1 MSVAD
6 EIRHMVSLQ
15 LGVREVA
22 LEDDLLRELGA
33 ESADIANLA
42 ARLEE
47 RYDLEIAEEELAD
60 LRTVGDLV
68 RRVERDFQ
76 EKP

>member
-1 MSVAD
+1 MSVVD

-68 RRVERDFQ
+68 RCVERDFQ